1 VPEAEWRN
9 RLRARL
15 GRTEVAL
22 VVVALAAI
30 ATIATILPAA
40 GSRIAGASVRLQSMP
55 GNPAAEPP
63 GASPIGP
70 APAGA
75 SLPLVVGP
83 TPLSVA
89 VSGTQTYGGAASFGG
104 SDSPPAGVSVD
115 TTGLSCATVGD
126 STPISATLSAGS
138 YTLKSASCSGVTLSG
153 ANAADYSV
161 AYTSAADDFTVDPA
175 PLTVTASSGAITYG
189 GTVPTITPS
198 YSGFENGDTAASLTT
213 APMCSTIAAS
223 TSPVSGSPYV
233 TSCGGAVDANY
244 AITYTGGFVTVSQAP
259 LTVTASSGAITYGG
273 TVPTITPSYS
283 GFENGDTASI
293 LTTAPTCSTIATS
306 TSPVSASPYT
316 SSCGG
321 GADSNF

>member
-1 VPEAEWRN
+1 M
-9 RLRARL
+9 
-15 GRTEVAL
+15 
-22 VVVALAAI
+22 VVALAAI

-115 TTGLSCATVGD
+115 TTGLSCTMVGD

-153 ANAADYSV
+153 ANAADYGV

-259 LTVTASSGAITYGG
+259 LTVTASSGAVTYGG

-283 GFENGDTASI
+283 GFENGDTASS

-321 GADSNF
+321 GADSNYSFAYVNGGITVSQASLSVGF

>member
-1 VPEAEWRN
+1 V
-9 RLRARL
+9 
-15 GRTEVAL
+15 
-22 VVVALAAI
+22 
-30 ATIATILPAA
+30 
-40 GSRIAGASVRLQSMP
+40 M
-55 GNPAAEPP
+55 
-63 GASPIGP
+63 
-70 APAGA
+70 
-75 SLPLVVGP
+75 
-83 TPLSVA
+83 
-89 VSGTQTYGGAASFGG
+89 
-104 SDSPPAGVSVD
+104 
-115 TTGLSCATVGD
+115 
-126 STPISATLSAGS
+126 
-138 YTLKSASCSGVTLSG
+138 
-153 ANAADYSV
+153 
-161 AYTSAADDFTVDPA
+161 A

-321 GADSNF
+321 GADSNYSFAYVNGGITVSQASLSVGF

>member
-1 VPEAEWRN
+1 M
-9 RLRARL
+9 
-15 GRTEVAL
+15 
-22 VVVALAAI
+22 VVALAAI
-30 ATIATILPAA
+30 ATILPAV
-40 GSRIAGASVRLQSMP
+40 GSRIAGASVRLQSVP
-55 GNPAAEPP
+55 GNPAPEAQ
-63 GASPIGP
+63 GASPTGP

-104 SDSPPAGVSVD
+104 SESPPAGVSVD

-126 STPISATLSAGS
+126 STPSSATLNAGS
-138 YTLKSASCSGVTLSG
+138 YTLKPSSCSGVTLSG
-153 ANAADYSV
+153 ANAADYGV
-161 AYTSAADDFTVDPA
+161 AYTSAADDFTVEPA

-189 GTVPTITPS
+189 GTVPTVTPS
-198 YSGFENGDTAASLTT
+198 YSGFENGDTASSLTT
-213 APMCSTIAAS
+213 APTCSTIATS

-244 AITYTGGFVTVSQAP
+244 AITYAGGFITVSQAP

-273 TVPTITPSYS
+273 TVPTVTPSYS

-306 TSPVSASPYT
+306 TSPVSGSPYT
-316 SSCGG
+316 SSCRG
-321 GADSNF
+321 GADSNYSFRYLNGGVTVSQASLSVGF